1 MTSSGI
7 KNEDRNCTHP
17 SSRGH
22 PYFAALLKAVLHEA
36 QDLSID
42 PESISLLTM
51 HMPHLRETGQKDI
64 LNCSV
69 TVQSHSPDSGP
80 CHGCQL

>member
-17 SSRGH
+17 SSTRR
-22 PYFAALLKAVLHEA
+22 PYFAALLKAVLYEA

-42 PESISLLTM
+42 PESISLVM
-51 HMPHLRETGQKDI
+51 IHMPHLREAAQKGLLD
-64 LNCSV
+64 CSV
-69 TVQSHSPDSGP
+69 T
-80 CHGCQL
+80 L